1 MKELIK
7 EELSN
12 SLKESEDEL
21 VLDEKVKNQKSLN
34 NL

>member
-21 VLDEKVKNQKSLN
+21 VLDEKVKKSKEPE
-34 NL
+34 